1 MLRRVARPCTRAST
15 VSGFLS
21 GAVETGGKPHAGR
34 KPPVP
39 GDAGPGTSTVANGH
53 RIPRGCHRPGATHTV
68 TSAFADPRSEVV
80 TTVPS
85 TEITWPSEADLR
97 VAEHDEFALLC
108 RVLAGLRRLS
118 DSDETP
124 APSGVA
130 MTRATQNL
138 VDVLLAVDARI
149 RVLTTQLTDGTAAP
163 DEQRG
168 FADQFEEVADLLRS
182 HADDI
187 DAEIVAAPDHPAP
200 TE

>member
-1 MLRRVARPCTRAST
+1 
-15 VSGFLS
+15 
-21 GAVETGGKPHAGR
+21 
-34 KPPVP
+34 
-39 GDAGPGTSTVANGH
+39 
-53 RIPRGCHRPGATHTV
+53 
-68 TSAFADPRSEVV
+68 
-80 TTVPS
+80 
-85 TEITWPSEADLR
+85 
-97 VAEHDEFALLC
+97 
-108 RVLAGLRRLS
+108 
-118 DSDETP
+118 
-124 APSGVA
+124 

-182 HADDI
+182 RADDI